1 MNPTYDFDLSVQ
13 EKFLSLMIMDNTW
26 GHNTGMEVLRP
37 EYFDSIILKNIC
49 TWVHKYYRR
58 YTDAITKS
66 VLLNEAREF
75 INRSRMDEDD
85 YFKYTEVIEEICNI
99 SETDDREY
107 LKEQAIKFARKA
119 AYFNALMN
127 AKDIFDK
134 SDNYDDAI
142 NMFKDALNI
151 GSTDS
156 MGLDFEEDKVNFL
169 DLIGE
174 TYSKDAMVSTGIPGW
189 DEALGGGFV
198 KDNIHLI
205 GGAPGF
211 GKSKTMACLAR
222 NALQA
227 HKKVIFITLELSE
240 AETMANIMN
249 SVTGLSLHDMLLPEN
264 RAQFDEKVAQFSAM
278 CAPHLKVK
286 FYKPAT
292 VTTDTIQNYIHKV
305 IHLTEKQNGEVF
317 KPDIIFIDYM
327 DKLLP
332 TAKLRGN
339 NYDDIGNVGDDL
351 KNLAITFSCP
361 VISGSQLG
369 RISWDLKGDEV
380 ISMSSIAESAKKVH
394 LAHSLTTINNNPAEK
409 EMGKARLYM
418 AKSRSGIPGRVI
430 WCDYNLRTVNITE
443 VPYAEHWDPN
453 EVYKAA
459 PKVIGANSK

>member
-1 MNPTYDFDLSVQ
+1 MRGLPLF
-13 EKFLSLMIMDNTW
+13 
-26 GHNTGMEVLRP
+26 
-37 EYFDSIILKNIC
+37 
-49 TWVHKYYRR
+49 
-58 YTDAITKS
+58 
-66 VLLNEAREF
+66 
-75 INRSRMDEDD
+75 
-85 YFKYTEVIEEICNI
+85 
-99 SETDDREY
+99 
-107 LKEQAIKFARKA
+107 RK
-119 AYFNALMN
+119 
-127 AKDIFDK
+127 
-134 SDNYDDAI
+134 
-142 NMFKDALNI
+142 
-151 GSTDS
+151 
-156 MGLDFEEDKVNFL
+156 
-169 DLIGE
+169 
-174 TYSKDAMVSTGIPGW
+174 
-189 DEALGGGFV
+189 
-198 KDNIHLI
+198 
-205 GGAPGF
+205 
-211 GKSKTMACLAR
+211 
-222 NALQA
+222 
-227 HKKVIFITLELSE
+227 IFIIS
-240 AETMANIMN
+240 
-249 SVTGLSLHDMLLPEN
+249 
-264 RAQFDEKVAQFSAM
+264 
-278 CAPHLKVK
+278 HLNK

-459 PKVIGANSK
+459 PKVVGANSK

>member
-1 MNPTYDFDLSVQ
+1 MNPTYDFDLSIQ
-13 EKFLSLMIMDNTW
+13 KKFLSLMIMDNTW
-26 GHNTGMEVLRP
+26 GRNVGTEVLRP
-37 EYFDSIILKNIC
+37 EFFDSVVLKNIC
-49 TWVHKYYRR
+49 NWVHKYYKR
-58 YTDAITKS
+58 YDEPITKS

-75 INRSRMDEDD
+75 INKARMDEDD
-85 YFKYTEVIEEICNI
+85 YFKYTETIEEICTI
-99 SETDDREY
+99 VETDDKEY
-107 LKEQAIKFARKA
+107 LKERATKFARKA
-119 AYFNALMN
+119 AFINALMG
-127 AKDIFDK
+127 AKDLLDK
-134 SDNYDDAI
+134 DDNYNDVI

-151 GSTDS
+151 GATDS
-156 MGLDFEEDKVNFL
+156 LGLDFEQDKVNFL

-222 NALQA
+222 NALMA
-227 HKKVIFITLELSE
+227 HKRVIFITLELSE

-264 RAQFDEKVAQFSAM
+264 KAQFEEKVAQFSAM
-278 CAPHLKVK
+278 CTPHLKVK

-292 VTTDTIQNYIHKV
+292 VTTTSIENYIHKV
-305 IHLTEKQNGEVF
+305 IHLSEKEGEPF

-443 VPYAEHWDPN
+443 VPFAERWDPN

-459 PKVIGANSK
+459 PKVVGANAK